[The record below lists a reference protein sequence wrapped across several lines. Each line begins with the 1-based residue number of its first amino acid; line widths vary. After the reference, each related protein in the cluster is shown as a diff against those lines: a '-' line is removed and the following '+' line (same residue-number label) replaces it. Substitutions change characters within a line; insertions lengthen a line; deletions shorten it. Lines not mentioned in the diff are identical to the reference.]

1 MLHCFRVFVVFVYHL
16 RSTTAVRRASAL
28 NENKMVFNLFADLVV
43 LIHFLFVLFSL
54 LGALLMIR
62 WRKIIWLHLPAA
74 LWAAGIEFSG
84 KICPLTPL
92 ENWLRVKGGGA
103 GYTGDFIGQY
113 LLRLLYPSGLT
124 RGVQMTL
131 GVMVVL
137 INIGIYGYLFVS
149 IKRKKRLDRNTK

>member
-1 MLHCFRVFVVFVYHL
+1 
-16 RSTTAVRRASAL
+16 
-28 NENKMVFNLFADLVV
+28 MVFNLLADLVLLV
-43 LIHFLFVLFSL
+43 HFLFVLFSL

-62 WRKIIWLHLPAA
+62 WHKMIWLHLPAA

-124 RGVQMTL
+124 RGVQITL

-149 IKRKKRLDRNTK
+149 IKKTKRLDRNRK